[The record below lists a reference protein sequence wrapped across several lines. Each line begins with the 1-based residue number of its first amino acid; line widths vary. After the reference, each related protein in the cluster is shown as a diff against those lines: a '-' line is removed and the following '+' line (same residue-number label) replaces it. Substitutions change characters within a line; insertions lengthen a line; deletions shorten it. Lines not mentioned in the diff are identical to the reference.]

1 LKKTFLI
8 ATHNP
13 YSLPVKS
20 METVDTTLVDELN
33 RRLAMYMPPANDYTP
48 AEEALYTPPGVYT
61 TISEEAARYRLKA
74 IREAFRH
81 HYENNKFYHD
91 FCRERNIGPDHIKDM
106 QDLSRIPLLSHR
118 FFKNY
123 PQGKEF
129 AVWLANII
137 TGDLPQITISQRE
150 PSFDQVIESYGRA
163 GITVAYSSGTTG
175 QFTFIPR
182 DRRTYSNAE
191 YAIARSAIEMLAD
204 WWQYD
209 SHAYLLFP
217 HPHKT
222 NLYVGKVTSVLM
234 DAAVK
239 NVQVAIDREV
249 TTDLIRISMGRPQG
263 LKERV
268 MSGVARLTAD
278 RRNQNMVDDI
288 ITWLEGLEKTDQ
300 NIGFFGAPFILNL
313 AMEKMRQEGL
323 SFDFGERGAVLTGGG
338 WKVHESKRMPM
349 EVFRE
354 KVEKYLGIP
363 HYQCLD
369 LYSMVE
375 SNGFMTQ
382 CPEGHYLHIPHNYFH
397 PLVLDENNQPVAYG
411 ESGKFAFL
419 DPLARS
425 YPGFIFTG
433 DQVKLLERCPVC
445 QREGPVLAPEV
456 TRMGG
461 EEIRGCAE
469 EMRRMLLSD
478 LSEVSE

>member
-1 LKKTFLI
+1 MGHLSSSLI
-8 ATHNP
+8 
-13 YSLPVKS
+13 
-20 METVDTTLVDELN
+20 DELN
-33 RRLAMYMPPANDYTP
+33 RRLAMYMPPADTYTP

-61 TISEEAARYRLKA
+61 TTAEEAARYRLKA
-74 IREAFRH
+74 IREAFQY
-81 HYENNKFYHD
+81 HYDNNTFYHQ
-91 FCRERNIGPDHIKDM
+91 FCREREVRPEDITRLE
-106 QDLSRIPLLSHR
+106 DLTRIPLISHR

-123 PQGKEF
+123 PRGQEF

-137 TGDLPQITISQRE
+137 TGELPQITIAQKE
-150 PSFDQVIESYGRA
+150 PTFDQVIDSYGQA

-182 DRRTYSNAE
+182 DRRTYANAE

-204 WWQYD
+204 WWEYD

-239 NVQVAIDREV
+239 NVEVAIDREV
-249 TTDLIRISMGRPQG
+249 TTDLIRISMGRPQNV
-263 LKERV
+263 KERL
-268 MSGVARLTAD
+268 MSGLARLTAG
-278 RRNQNMVDDI
+278 RRNQKMVDDI
-288 ITWLEGLEKTDQ
+288 IAWLERLEKTDQ
-300 NIGFFGAPFILNL
+300 KIGFFGAPFILNL
-313 AMEKMRQEGL
+313 VMEKMRGEGMA
-323 SFDFGERGAVLTGGG
+323 FDFGERGAVLTGGG
-338 WKVHESKRMPM
+338 WKVHESKRLPV

-369 LYSMVE
+369 LYAMVE
-375 SNGFMTQ
+375 SNGFMTH
-382 CPEGHYLHIPHNYFH
+382 CPQGHYLHIPHNYIH
-397 PLVLDENNQPVAYG
+397 PLVLDEHNQPVAYG

-419 DPLARS
+419 DSLARS

-433 DQVKLLERCPVC
+433 DQVKLLEHCPVC
-445 QREGPVLAPEV
+445 DREGPVLEPEV